1 VKLAMIA
8 DDLTGANDSGVQ
20 LVRYGIDT
28 SVLFKNEVEALTKH
42 EGIVIDTDSRS
53 LSKEE
58 AYKKVRDVAEF
69 LKQGVFDVIYKK
81 IDSTLRGN
89 VGVEINALY
98 DSFQPDVVIVAPA
111 FPKNRRFTKDGHHY
125 LDDKRLNETEIAL
138 DPKTPVKESY
148 IPKLLEEQTGRS
160 VGLINYNELTGDNQD
175 IIKKIK
181 NYVQSGIHYI
191 VFDAVSEDDLKK
203 IATIGVQGQL
213 TVCWV
218 GSAGLVNYLPEMY
231 HLKHYQIEPRT
242 FSAENPVMM
251 VVGSVSPVTRAQ
263 LDKVLESSDVVGLEL
278 DSVAVVTDAETRQR
292 EIERVVEKA
301 TAVLENKQDIALYS
315 SGSREDI
322 IEAQEAGNAYGL
334 DDRQVSNAISEAL
347 GQVAT
352 FLVESFTFNGLVLT
366 GGDTAKQ
373 ICNQLNVVGFH
384 LIDEVETGIP
394 LGLAI
399 GEKQFFAITKAG
411 AFGTDYSLLNSIKKF
426 QGDV

>member
-1 VKLAMIA
+1 MKLAMIA

-20 LVRYGIDT
+20 LARYGIDT

-58 AYKKVRDVAEF
+58 AYKKVREAAEF
-69 LKQGVFDVIYKK
+69 LKQGIFDVIYKK
-81 IDSTLRGN
+81 VDSTLRGN

-98 DSFQPDVVIVAPA
+98 DSFQPDVVIIAPA

-125 LDDKRLNETEIAL
+125 LNDKRLNETEIAL

-148 IPKLLEEQTGRS
+148 IPKLLEEQTGRRI
-160 VGLINYNELTGDNQD
+160 GLINYNELNGDNQD
-175 IIKKIK
+175 IIKQIK
-181 NYVQSGIHYI
+181 NHVQNGIHYI
-191 VFDAVSEDDLKK
+191 VFDAVHEEDLKK
-203 IATIGVQGQL
+203 LATIGVQSQL
-213 TVCWV
+213 KVCWV
-218 GSAGLVNYLPEMY
+218 GSAGLANYLPEAY
-231 HLKHYQIEPRT
+231 HLKQRQIESKA
-242 FSAENPVMM
+242 FSTENPVML
-251 VVGSVSPVTRAQ
+251 VVGSVSQVTRTQ
-263 LDKVLESSDVVGLEL
+263 LDKVLEASALVGLEL
-278 DSVAVVTDAETRQR
+278 DSVAIVTDAETRQR
-292 EIERVVEKA
+292 EIERIIKEA
-301 TAVLENKQDIALYS
+301 TLALENKKDLALYS

-322 IEAQEAGNAYGL
+322 IKAQEVGHAHGL
-334 DDRQVSNAISEAL
+334 DERQVSNAISEAL
-347 GQVAT
+347 GHVAAA
-352 FLVESFTFNGLVLT
+352 LVETFTFNGLVLT

-373 ICNQLNVVGFH
+373 VCNQLNVAGFN

-411 AFGTDYSLLNSIKKF
+411 AFGTDYSLLNSIKKL